1 MDVSLFISKRYFFSR
16 KSKAAVNI
24 IAFISVFSITVAT
37 ASIVIILSAFNGLQ
51 QLVDS
56 LYASFDPDIK
66 ITMTN
71 QQLFELSYEQEE
83 KISSIPEIANYSEV
97 LEEMAMLRHDN
108 FQSIVSLKGVDKK
121 WKEVTGIDSMIYEG
135 DFLLRSGSANY
146 CVLGYGVASNLELS
160 VNHNIEPVSVYI
172 PKPIE
177 EYSNLPGSSFY
188 KKEAFPSAVFAISP
202 DFDNKY
208 AIVDIAFIRNLLEKK
223 NKCSAIEVSLY
234 DESKM
239 NEVAE
244 ALSEAFG
251 KEFLVKTRYQQNELI
266 YKTNETEKW
275 ITFILLIFVLI
286 VASFN
291 VISTLTLILLEKQ
304 KDIRTLR
311 SIGAS
316 FEQIRK
322 VFFSQGLMITY
333 IGGAIGMFLG
343 FLVYWLQTNIGL
355 LRLEGGIVEFYPMAL
370 KIQDYLLIAGTI
382 LITGALFS
390 WYPVK
395 LVLKKR
401 FFINQ
406 NL

>member
-1 MDVSLFISKRYFFSR
+1 M
-16 KSKAAVNI
+16 A
-24 IAFISVFSITVAT
+24 
-37 ASIVIILSAFNGLQ
+37 
-51 QLVDS
+51 
-56 LYASFDPDIK
+56 
-66 ITMTN
+66 N
-71 QQLFELSYEQEE
+71 QQLFELSYEQ
-83 KISSIPEIANYSEV
+83 KQKLSSIKNIANYSEV

-108 FQSIVSLKGVDKK
+108 FQSIVSLKGVDKN

-160 VNHNIEPVSVYI
+160 VNHNIDPVSVYI
-172 PKPIE
+172 PKPIDS
-177 EYSNLPGSSFY
+177 YTNLPGSSFY
-188 KKEAFPSAVFAISP
+188 KKEAFPSGVFAISP

-208 AIVDIAFIRNLLEKK
+208 AIVDISFIRKLLEKP
-223 NKCSAIEVSLY
+223 NLSSAIEIGLKKGVKA
-234 DESKM
+234 DEITEELKA
-239 NEVAE
+239 V
-244 ALSEAFG
+244 FG
-251 KEFLVKTRYQQNELI
+251 KEYLIKTRYQQNELI

-304 KDIRTLR
+304 KDIKTLR

-322 VFFSQGLMITY
+322 IFFSQGLMITY
-333 IGGAIGMFLG
+333 IGGAVGMFLG
-343 FLVYWLQTNIGL
+343 FLIYWLQTNIGL
-355 LRLEGGIVEFYPMAL
+355 LKLEGGIVEFYPMSFKA
-370 KIQDYLLIAGTI
+370 QDYLLISATI
-382 LITGALFS
+382 LITGVLFS

-406 NL
+406 KL

>member
-24 IAFISVFSITVAT
+24 IAFISVFSITIAT

-56 LYASFDPDIK
+56 LYSSFDPDIK
-66 ITMTN
+66 IKMAN
-71 QQLFELSYEQEE
+71 QQLFEFSPEQKEKLTSIEE
-83 KISSIPEIANYSEV
+83 IENYSEV

-108 FQSIVSLKGVDKK
+108 FQSIVSLKGVDKN
-121 WKEVTGIDSMIYEG
+121 WKKVTGIDSMIYQG
-135 DFLLRSGSANY
+135 DFLLRSGLANY

-160 VNHNIEPVSVYI
+160 INHNIEPVSVYI

-223 NKCSAIEVSLY
+223 KECSAIEIALY

-239 NEVAE
+239 EEVAE
-244 ALSEAFG
+244 KLKVVFG
-251 KEFLVKTRYQQNELI
+251 NEYSVKTRYQQNELI
-266 YKTNETEKW
+266 YKTNEIEKW

-304 KDIRTLR
+304 KDIKTLR

-343 FLVYWLQTNIGL
+343 FLVYWIQTNIGL
-355 LRLEGGIVEFYPMAL
+355 LRLEGGVVEFYPMAF
-370 KIQDYLLIAGTI
+370 KIQDYLLIAGMI
-382 LITGALFS
+382 IITGALFS

>member
-66 ITMTN
+66 ITKTN
-71 QQLFELSYEQEE
+71 QQLFELTSAQKEE
-83 KISSIPEIANYSEV
+83 ISSIAQVASFSEV
-97 LEEMAMLRHDN
+97 LEEMAMLRHNN
-108 FQSIVSLKGVDKK
+108 FQSIVNLKGVDKRWNK
-121 WKEVTGIDSMIYEG
+121 TTGIDSMIYDGE
-135 DFLLRSGSANY
+135 FLLRSGSANY

-160 VNHNIEPVSVYI
+160 VNHNIDPVSVYI
-172 PKPIE
+172 PKPIDN
-177 EYSNLPGSSFY
+177 YSNLPGSSFY
-188 KKEAFPSAVFAISP
+188 KKEAFPSGVFAISP
-202 DFDNKY
+202 DFDNRY
-208 AIVDIAFIRNLLEKK
+208 AIVDIAFIRNLLEKP
-223 NKCSAIEVSLY
+223 NQCSAIEIGVL

-239 NEVAE
+239 DEVAE
-244 ALSEAFG
+244 KLKSVFG
-251 KEFLVKTRYQQNELI
+251 NEYSVKTRYQQNELI

-304 KDIRTLR
+304 KDIKTLR

-322 VFFSQGLMITY
+322 IFFSQGLMITY
-333 IGGAIGMFLG
+333 IGGTIGMFLG
-343 FLVYWLQTNIGL
+343 FAVYWLQTNIGL
-355 LRLEGGIVEFYPMAL
+355 LRLEGGIVEFYPMAF
-370 KIQDYLLIAGTI
+370 KAQDYLLIAGTI
-382 LITGALFS
+382 LITGILFS

-401 FFINQ
+401 FFVNQ